1 MTSPVDDLP
10 ADDVLERAR
19 VHEVTGIFRTRKAL
33 DAAVADLLLAGFD
46 RADIDLMASDEAVRK
61 KLGNV
66 YIATEELPDVPGLP
80 RQTYIA
86 REDVQ
91 SALAVVAGT
100 LSAVGVIGTVL
111 AVVASG
117 GALAVALAAAAG
129 AGGLVALRIGRER
142 AKELESQMAGGG
154 LVLWVRVRLPEREVK
169 AEQILRSH
177 GAEAVRVHE
186 VEIEKRLEDI
196 PFARPET

>member
-1 MTSPVDDLP
+1 MTSPADNLP
-10 ADDVLERAR
+10 PDDVLERAK

-46 RADIDLMASDEAVRK
+46 RADIDLMASDEAVRE
-61 KLGNV
+61 KLGKV

-80 RQTYIA
+80 RQTYVA
-86 REDVQ
+86 REDVH

-100 LSAVGVIGTVL
+100 LSAVGAIGTVL

-129 AGGLVALRIGRER
+129 AGGWAALHIGRER
-142 AKELESQMAGGG
+142 AKELESQIAAGG

>member
-1 MTSPVDDLP
+1 MTSPADNLP
-10 ADDVLERAR
+10 PDDVLERAK

-46 RADIDLMASDEAVRK
+46 RADIDLMASDEAVRE
-61 KLGNV
+61 KLGKV

-80 RQTYIA
+80 RQTYVA
-86 REDVQ
+86 REDVH

-100 LSAVGVIGTVL
+100 LSAVGAIGTVL

-129 AGGLVALRIGRER
+129 AGGWAALHIGRER
-142 AKELESQMAGGG
+142 TKELESQIAAGG